1 MPQSAYL
8 TPVTDENLSLIH
20 VKELLTY
27 YMNITS
33 KTGEQLSWSYGDFA
47 FPYTL
52 VENADSD
59 GWFYLKGKNDAY
71 CTIVIGLVEKKIQVV
86 LPDQSTH
93 GDKAK
98 ANELC
103 KFLATKLKAD
113 LILFNGRK
121 MRYAKK

>member
-8 TPVTDENLSLIH
+8 TPTTGEDFSLNH
-20 VKELLTY
+20 VKSLLTY
-27 YMNITS
+27 YMDITS
-33 KTGEQLSWSYGDFA
+33 KTGEQLSWSYGNFA

-52 VENADSD
+52 VEKTESD
-59 GWFYLKGKNDAY
+59 DWFYLKGKNDDFR
-71 CTIVIGLVEKKIQVV
+71 TIVIGIANKTLQIV
-86 LPDQSTH
+86 LPDHSTH

-98 ANELC
+98 ANELS

-121 MRYAKK
+121 MLYTKK